1 MKRVLAAALAAAAV
15 VALSACTAVPEG
27 PGAAA
32 ISLGGDVPDKPESG
46 GVVYLVRGGLN
57 VFSTGMDEVAAKLKA
72 KGIDAKSVPH
82 ADWENVDIVLRQRYA
97 AEHLPIVL
105 VGHSFGA
112 DAEIVMGV
120 DLRRS
125 NTPIALMVLYDVTN
139 SVKVPGNVR
148 HVIYIASSTVKN
160 TGITVTGATDFTGNI
175 ETIEVP
181 EGHLDMDNA
190 ARIQD
195 ATVDAILKVIK
206 PTTTAAVSQ

>member
-1 MKRVLAAALAAAAV
+1 MKRVLAAALAAATV
-15 VALSACTAVPEG
+15 VVLSACTAVPTG
-27 PGAAA
+27 PGAAVN
-32 ISLGGDVPDKPESG
+32 LGGDLPDKPVSG

-82 ADWENVDIVLRQRYA
+82 ADWQNVDMVLRQRYA

-112 DAEIVMGV
+112 DAEIVMAT
-120 DLRRS
+120 DLRDS
-125 NTPIALMVLYDVTN
+125 NIPIPLMILYDVTN

-160 TGITVTGATDFTGNI
+160 TGITVTGEADFTGNI
-175 ETIEVP
+175 EIIEVP

-206 PTTTAAVSQ
+206 PTATAAVSQ